1 MKALNTTTLT
11 TIKNLFFALC
21 LSVVVFSCEK
31 ECIHPEG
38 SDLGLQESAFPFVS
52 RPPVQCGPSSFA
64 SLKDGAATLG
74 SVEILNNS
82 SDLYVIFDLNQY
94 RFLEEVK
101 IFAADGGTIPMDSD
115 GNVDTESFSNKILL
129 SNAANDYTL
138 VLPLSSMPTCS
149 DIVIWARVST
159 RNIWGQVTATNYT
172 WMSGA
177 AIANAFKMSFCATA
191 CLTSNNNSGSTL

>member
-1 MKALNTTTLT
+1 M
-11 TIKNLFFALC
+11 
-21 LSVVVFSCEK
+21 
-31 ECIHPEG
+31 
-38 SDLGLQESAFPFVS
+38 
-52 RPPVQCGPSSFA
+52 
-64 SLKDGAATLG
+64 G

-101 IFAADGGTIPMDSD
+101 IFAGDGGTIPMDSD

-149 DIVIWARVST
+149 DIVIWARVS
-159 RNIWGQVTATNYT
+159 NIWGQVTATNYT
-172 WMSGA
+172 WVSGA